1 MEEKHTIIEEK
12 LELLRSQFNLHFLR
26 MLDQYKKNNEEN
38 RIIEELVE
46 EIEPIIHQSHTE
58 SFSELQQE
66 NTTPNEVLV
75 WQRRTANF
83 ITEGKNLL
91 HLKIV
96 EYMFNNRLFGEE
108 SIINLERKVHDWI
121 SNSRE
126 KKVVLEGKIRNNSIT
141 GYNTRRLNNNSFSF
155 HGKSANGFY
164 NHMRKLKKIFPEL
177 SLEIVWQD
185 SNNNLFKTII

>member
-1 MEEKHTIIEEK
+1 MEEKHIITEEK
-12 LELLRSQFNLHFLR
+12 LSW
-26 MLDQYKKNNEEN
+26 MLDRYKKNNEEN
-38 RIIEELVE
+38 RIIEEVVE
-46 EIEPIIHQSHTE
+46 KIE

-66 NTTPNEVLV
+66 NTTPNEVAV

-91 HLKIV
+91 YLKIV

-108 SIINLERKVHDWI
+108 SIINLERKVHNWI
-121 SNSRE
+121 FNSRE
-126 KKVVLEGKIRNNSIT
+126 KKVVLEQKIRNNSIT
-141 GYNTRRLNNNSFSF
+141 GYNRRQLNNNSFSF

-177 SLEIVWQD
+177 SLEIVWED